1 MIAFIAL
8 FNLYVRQREAETL
21 EKYSIYQI
29 NAFKVPT
36 RVPVVVNMTIA
47 GRPTRK
53 QDCQMV
59 ERTVPRYRK
68 IWELEDLGLEN
79 LGIGNHE
86 MFSGT
91 LHRYKT
97 EMQERNETRTR
108 QVCEPK
114 MEERCVNFTLPSF
127 EKVTVL

>member
-1 MIAFIAL
+1 MIASIAL
-8 FNLYVRQREAETL
+8 FNLDVHQREAEML
-21 EKYSIYQI
+21 EKYPIHQT

-68 IWELEDLGLEN
+68 IWELEDLG
-79 LGIGNHE
+79 IGKFGNW
-86 MFSGT
+86 
-91 LHRYKT
+91 K
-97 EMQERNETRTR
+97 
-108 QVCEPK
+108 P
-114 MEERCVNFTLPSF
+114 
-127 EKVTVL
+127 